1 MYLKKLSVQGFKS
14 FANRTTFDFSHG
26 VTTVVGPNGSGKSN
40 VTDAIRWVLGEQS
53 ARLLRAKK
61 QDDVIFS
68 GARDRKAVGMAEVLL
83 TLDNEDRWLPL
94 DFAEVEI
101 GRRVYRSGESEYL
114 LNGARVRL
122 RDISDLLMKGDV
134 GQNSYTI
141 MGQGLVD
148 EVLSMN
154 ADERRVFLDE
164 AADVKRFRMRIKEA
178 QDRLAATRENLARVD
193 VVISEIEPRLSQ
205 LSRQAERATEHS
217 KLSQELGDLL
227 RMYYGQ
233 RWHEAQNNLTRARAA
248 LDQSSAE
255 DGTALERV
263 EQVREQLKT
272 LSEEIRRR
280 RETIARKEARSTEL
294 DQRLKATEQ
303 AIALDRER
311 LSMVHG
317 RRGELAR
324 EIEQLEAEQESLGQ
338 VDLNEGRRGAEIA
351 GEVEKAREEATAAR
365 QALDLAERDYTAI
378 RSRLQE
384 IRDGAEADERRAR
397 ALEQE
402 AEGSER
408 RFMDLERE
416 AQNHLMRRKTLLMD
430 LSGYGRRFA
439 ELRAVLVEAQSG
451 LDEVQ
456 ATSEQARGRLR
467 RVRDEVRV
475 YEDTNKT
482 ELRELD
488 QLEGRLDALRRVHAE
503 HDGVAVGTR
512 AVLLMGQAL
521 IDGIAP
527 GSLGEPPEIAGIVG
541 LLSRQIRV
549 PPGLEFA
556 ISAALEQRL
565 HAIVVETEA
574 QAVQAIDMLQRK
586 RAGRAQFLPMDG
598 IRHLYPV
605 NMSKEKGVVGIAAK
619 LVRCENRFRPLI
631 DTLLG
636 RVIVCE
642 DVATGQRMVRRAL
655 GSVVTLDGTFI
666 EANGVISGGAT
677 GAEEGQF
684 SRQNE
689 LDDLPARITELKKRT
704 EISANQ
710 LNAGRQT
717 IDQLAARANEADAS
731 YESLRRQTAQ
741 ATAGL
746 QKERDRLHRMR
757 RDMDGIRSRQREA
770 IREREQRERQA
781 GAAAEQARQ
790 MRQRRDERRAAV
802 PALEDELRA
811 ALARRDESLRAVSE
825 AGSLLA
831 SIEGERKALHA
842 LREQHERSL
851 QRLGGQI
858 NERRVR
864 ARNHEQDAAAIEE
877 RLAKL
882 ALELAEVEAAQAS
895 FGEDGGAPDQDELR
909 RLETHERTVQDDL
922 NTAQASLLSA
932 QRRRLELEAE
942 VSRWSESLSNLRME
956 MEREGMAPDRTGN
969 VVSMEQAMATDPMF
983 DPSVPASLQ
992 GAAAVNLEETRL
1004 RIEELRRRIRRLG
1017 TINEE
1022 APEDYRETRERY
1034 DYLKEQMADLD
1045 EAQNQLRAA
1054 IAELNEEVK
1063 TRFIAAFAVVNKS
1076 FTEYFQ
1082 AFFGGGTAQLL
1093 MTNPENPAETGID
1106 IEASPPGKRI
1116 RSLTLLS
1123 GGERSLTAVALLFA
1137 LLTVNPAPFCVLDE
1151 VDAALDEAN
1160 VGRFIQSL
1168 RKLSEKTQFIMVT
1181 HNRRSVEV
1189 ANNIYGV
1196 SMNQDG
1202 VSKVLSLRLDDLPES

>member
-26 VTTVVGPNGSGKSN
+26 VTAVVGPNGSGKSN

-53 ARLLRAKK
+53 VRLLRAKR

-114 LNGARVRL
+114 LNGSRVRL

-148 EVLSMN
+148 EVLSMS
-154 ADERRVFLDE
+154 ADERRVFVDE
-164 AADVKRFRMRIKEA
+164 AADVKRFRTRIKEA
-178 QDRLAATRENLARVD
+178 QDRLGATRENLAHVE
-193 VVISEIEPRLSQ
+193 VVVGEIEPRLTQ
-205 LSRQAERATEHS
+205 LSRQAERAIEHA
-217 KLSQELGDLL
+217 KLSSELAELL
-227 RMYYGQ
+227 HTYYGQ
-233 RWHEAQNNLTRARAA
+233 RWHDAQNNLVRARAA

-255 DGTALERV
+255 DVTAVQRV
-263 EQVREQLKT
+263 EQVREQLRT
-272 LSEEIRRR
+272 LSDEIRKR
-280 RETIARKEARSTEL
+280 RETIARKEARTSEL

-303 AIALDRER
+303 AMALDRER
-311 LSMVHG
+311 LSMVQG
-317 RRGELAR
+317 RKGELAR
-324 EIEQLEAEQESLGQ
+324 EIEQLEAERESLGE
-338 VDLNEGRRGAEIA
+338 VDLSEGRRGSEIA
-351 GEVEKAREEATAAR
+351 GEAEKAKEEAAIAR
-365 QALDLAERDYTAI
+365 QALDIAEREYTTI

-384 IRDGAEADERRAR
+384 MRDGAEADERRAR
-397 ALEQE
+397 ALEHE

-408 RFMDLERE
+408 RFLDLDRE
-416 AQNHLMRRKTLLMD
+416 AQNYFMRRKTLLME
-430 LSGYGRRFA
+430 LNSYGRRFA
-439 ELRAVLVEAQSG
+439 DLNAVLVEAQSRF
-451 LDEVQ
+451 DEVQ
-456 ATSEQARGRLR
+456 TISDQARLRLR
-467 RVRDEVRV
+467 RVSDEVRV
-475 YEDTNKT
+475 YEDTNKA

-503 HDGVAVGTR
+503 HDGVAAGTR
-512 AVLLMGQAL
+512 SVLLLGQAL
-521 IDGIAP
+521 IDGIPP
-527 GSLGEPPEIAGIVG
+527 GSLGEPPEIHGILG

-574 QAVQAIDMLQRK
+574 QAIAAIDTLQRR
-586 RAGRAQFLPMDG
+586 RAGRAQFLPLDG
-598 IRHLYPV
+598 IRHVYPV
-605 NMSKEKGVVGIAAK
+605 NMSKEKGVLGIAAK
-619 LVRCENRFRPLI
+619 LVRCEAKFRPLI

-655 GSVVTLDGTFI
+655 GSVVTLDGTYI
-666 EANGVISGGAT
+666 EPNGVISGGAT

-684 SRQNE
+684 TRQNE
-689 LDDLPARITELKKRT
+689 LDELPAKIDELKKRT
-704 EISANQ
+704 EISAQQ
-710 LNAGRQT
+710 LFAGRQT
-717 IDQLAARANEADAS
+717 IDQLAARANDADAT
-731 YESLRRQTAQ
+731 YEQLRRQTAQ

-746 QKERDRLHRMR
+746 SKEKDRLHRLR
-757 RDMDGIRSRQREA
+757 RDMEQLRARQREA
-770 IREREQRERQA
+770 VREREQRERNSA
-781 GAAAEQARQ
+781 AAAEQARQ
-790 MRQRRDERRAAV
+790 MRMRRDERRATI
-802 PALEDELRA
+802 PALEDDMRTT
-811 ALARRDESLRAVSE
+811 LARRDESLRAVSE
-825 AGSLLA
+825 AGSRVA
-831 SIEGERKALHA
+831 SIEGERKALQA

-851 QRLGGQI
+851 QRLSGQI
-858 NERRVR
+858 NERKVR
-864 ARNHEQDAAAIEE
+864 ARNHEQDGAAIEE

-882 ALELAEVEAAQAS
+882 ALELQEIQAAQAS
-895 FGEDGGAPDQDELR
+895 SGDDGAPDHDELR
-909 RLETHERTVQDDL
+909 RLETHERSVQDDL
-922 NTAQASLLSA
+922 NAAQASLLA
-932 QRRRLELEAE
+932 VQRRRLELEAE
-942 VSRWSESLSNLRME
+942 VARWSESLTNLRME
-956 MEREGMAPDRTGN
+956 MEREGLAPDRTGT
-969 VVSMEQAMATDPMF
+969 VVPIDQALASEETF
-983 DPSVPASLQ
+983 DPSLPAPLQ
-992 GAAAVNLEETRL
+992 GAATVELEETRI
-1004 RIEELRRRIRRLG
+1004 RIEDLRKRIRRLG

-1034 DYLKEQMADLD
+1034 DYLKEQLADL
-1045 EAQNQLRAA
+1045 EAAQAQLREA
-1054 IAELNEEVK
+1054 IAQLNEEIR
-1063 TRFIAAFAVVNKS
+1063 TRFVAAFAVVNKS

-1082 AFFGGGTAQLL
+1082 SFFGGGTAQLL

-1106 IEASPPGKRI
+1106 IEASPPGKRL

-1137 LLTVNPAPFCVLDE
+1137 LLTVNPAPFVVLDE

-1160 VGRFIQSL
+1160 VGRFTQSL
-1168 RKLSEKTQFIMVT
+1168 KVLSEKTQFIMVT

-1196 SMNQDG
+1196 SMNLDG
-1202 VSKVLSLRLDDLPES
+1202 ISKVLSLRLGDVPEN